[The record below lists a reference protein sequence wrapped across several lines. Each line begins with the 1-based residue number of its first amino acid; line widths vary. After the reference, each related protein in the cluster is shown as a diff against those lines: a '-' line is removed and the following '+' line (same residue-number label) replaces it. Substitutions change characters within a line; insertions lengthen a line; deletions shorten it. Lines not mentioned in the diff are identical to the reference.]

1 MQMSGKKHLYKQAFM
16 KDDKQ
21 TETKE
26 VTISSGLADSLFDPK
41 ITGKQRKFII
51 LLVHSEGLKTAMHC
65 AIEAGYAK
73 GSAVVRASELQN
85 PQKFPLVAKAI
96 EDERRAIVERYKCT
110 QDRSLSTLA
119 RIRDQASTS
128 GNWNAAVTAE
138 TRRGQIAGLYVDKKE
153 ILTGTIDSMNRNEV
167 EEKLL
172 ELKKQF
178 SIDADFDVLKDMKKV
193 EQKA

>member
-1 MQMSGKKHLYKQAFM
+1 M
-16 KDDKQ
+16 Q
-21 TETKE
+21 TEENKTL
-26 VTISSGLADSLFDPK
+26 TITDPTPEPLSEDLYHRK
-41 ITGKQRKFII
+41 ITGKQRKFIM
-51 LLVHSEGLKTAMHC
+51 LFVHSEGLKTGTRC
-65 AIEAGYAK
+65 AIEAGYAPD
-73 GSAVVRASELQN
+73 SAVVRASELQN
-85 PQKFPLVAKAI
+85 PQRYPLVAKAI
-96 EDERRAIVERYKCT
+96 ESERKAIVERYKCT
-110 QDRSLSTLA
+110 QERSLSTLA

-153 ILTGTIDSMNRNEV
+153 ILTGTIDSMNRGEV
-167 EEKLL
+167 EDKLR

>member
-1 MQMSGKKHLYKQAFM
+1 
-16 KDDKQ
+16 
-21 TETKE
+21 
-26 VTISSGLADSLFDPK
+26 
-41 ITGKQRKFII
+41 
-51 LLVHSEGLKTAMHC
+51 
-65 AIEAGYAK
+65 
-73 GSAVVRASELQN
+73 
-85 PQKFPLVAKAI
+85 
-96 EDERRAIVERYKCT
+96 
-110 QDRSLSTLA
+110 LA

>member
-1 MQMSGKKHLYKQAFM
+1 METQ
-16 KDDKQ
+16 KQ

-26 VTISSGLADSLFDPK
+26 ITIPSGLSDSLFDPK
-41 ITGKQRKFII
+41 ITGKQRKFIM
-51 LLVHSEGLKTAMHC
+51 LFVHSEGLKTGTRC
-65 AIEAGYAK
+65 AIEAGYAPD
-73 GSAVVRASELQN
+73 SAVVRASELQN
-85 PQKFPLVAKAI
+85 PQRYPLVAKAI
-96 EDERRAIVERYKCT
+96 ESERRAIVERYKCT
-110 QDRSLSTLA
+110 QERSLSTLA

-153 ILTGTIDSMNRNEV
+153 ILTGTIDSMNRGEV
-167 EEKLL
+167 EDKLR

>member
-1 MQMSGKKHLYKQAFM
+1 METQKQS
-16 KDDKQ
+16 
-21 TETKE
+21 ETKE
-26 VTISSGLADSLFDPK
+26 ITIPSGLSDFLFDPK

-65 AIEAGYAK
+65 AIEAGYAR

-85 PQKFPLVAKAI
+85 PLKFPLVAKAI
-96 EDERRAIVERYKCT
+96 ESERRAIVERYKCT
-110 QDRSLSTLA
+110 LDRSLSTLA

-153 ILTGTIDSMNRNEV
+153 ILTGTIDSMNRGEV
-167 EEKLL
+167 EDKLR